1 MTTKSPFSRMFGR
14 SPFKPMQ
21 AHMKVVA
28 RCAGEV
34 PDMFD
39 ALCDGDHDKVV
50 AIKERIFEMESEADA
65 IKNELRAH
73 LPKSLMMPVN
83 RADLL
88 NILEV
93 QDRIADTAQDLAGML
108 TVRRMEVPKTMCE
121 LLMAF
126 TRRCADACTQAA
138 RIIGE
143 LDELVETGFRGRES
157 ELVGEMVDELSKIET
172 DTDRMA
178 FDLLQELFASE
189 DKMGPVSVVFWYQLI
204 KQIGNLADYTEMVGN
219 RLRLLLAR

>member
-1 MTTKSPFSRMFGR
+1 MTTKSPFSRLFGR

-21 AHMKVVA
+21 AHMKVVT

-39 ALCDGDHDKVV
+39 ALCDGDYDKVG
-50 AIKERIFEMESEADA
+50 IITERIFELESEADA

-93 QDRIADTAQDLAGML
+93 QDHIADTAQDLAGML
-108 TVRRMEVPKTMCE
+108 AVRRMEVPKTMCE
-121 LLMAF
+121 LLMVF
-126 TRRCADACTQAA
+126 TRRCVDACTQAD

-178 FDLLQELFASE
+178 FDLLSELFANE
-189 DKMGPVSVVFWYQLI
+189 ETLNPVSVVFWYQLI
-204 KQIGNLADYTEMVGN
+204 KQIGNLADYAEMIGN